1 MTKHV
6 GASAPPAGPPETAQ
20 FRAMLPVRPPLGV
33 IVMVEVP
40 PDPGDAIVTAVLLNV
55 KSGGAAGTWTVKLVV
70 AGGFPADVPV
80 TVTL

>member
-1 MTKHV
+1 
-6 GASAPPAGPPETAQ
+6 
-20 FRAMLPVRPPLGV
+20 
-33 IVMVEVP
+33 MVEVP

-70 AGGFPADVPV
+70 AGGFPVDVPV